1 MDSSDFDKIAELDLY
16 EILDV
21 SKDADKKEIKKNY
34 KQLVKVLHPDKKT
47 GDSEAFQYVN
57 LAFIIL
63 KSSKTRKIYNQR
75 RKEYLESGSNHLDL
89 RKNFVSNKNK
99 NNLNKEESTKL
110 FYKLEEQLN
119 KKHGF
124 DKNDINKI
132 TSGKMKSD

>member
-75 RKEYLESGSNHLDL
+75 RKEYLESGSHLDL
-89 RKNFVSNKNK
+89 KKILINKNK
-99 NNLNKEESTKL
+99 
-110 FYKLEEQLN
+110 
-119 KKHGF
+119 
-124 DKNDINKI
+124 
-132 TSGKMKSD
+132 